1 MKMNRLLPV
10 LAAMATLPLVSQ
22 AQVSQ
27 AQSNPIPAPPLYAE
41 MDSPSTY
48 SSSLDSSDQSLLASH
63 SLASAAR
70 AFSSATVGAPA
81 PVSSGS
87 HLPLSGLAIGVKFGI
102 AGIGFDVATPLVP
115 GWINLRGGASFFS
128 YSPVITVDNININ
141 GAIKFQNAAATV
153 DIFPF
158 HGRFR
163 ISGGMT
169 VYNNTYLAATL
180 NVPGGTSFTLGN
192 TKYYSDPNDPITG
205 SGTFTFGGRTAPRV
219 SIGTGNMLPRKGHWA
234 FEGELGV
241 QFITLPT
248 VVYSISGAGCPA
260 AGETT
265 IPPCGAVASSDIAQ
279 EQTNLQNDLMDLR
292 YFPIASIGFSYKIH

>member
-1 MKMNRLLPV
+1 MHRFLPIFAA
-10 LAAMATLPLVSQ
+10 LAALPLAAG
-22 AQVSQ
+22 AQYGSVPS
-27 AQSNPIPAPPLYAE
+27 APAATPVLYAE
-41 MDSPSTY
+41 TDSPATY
-48 SSSLDSSDQSLLASH
+48 STSLDQPVPASSH
-63 SLASAAR
+63 
-70 AFSSATVGAPA
+70 AFASATVGAPPAA
-81 PVSSGS
+81 PSGS
-87 HLPLSGLAIGVKFGI
+87 HLPFSGLAIGVKLGI
-102 AGIGFDVATPLVP
+102 AGPGFDVATPLVP

-141 GAIKFQNAAATV
+141 GTIKFQNAAAMV

-169 VYNNTYLAATL
+169 VYNNTYLAANL
-180 NVPGGTSFTLGN
+180 SVPGGTSFTLGN

-205 SGTFTFGGRTAPRV
+205 AGTFTFGGRTAPRV

-248 VVYSISGAGCPA
+248 VVYSISGYGCPA
-260 AGETT
+260 AGESTS
-265 IPPCGAVASSDIAQ
+265 PPCEPVASSDIAQ

>member
-1 MKMNRLLPV
+1 MKMNRFLPV
-10 LAAMATLPLVSQ
+10 LAALVLPLT
-22 AQVSQ
+22 AG
-27 AQSNPIPAPPLYAE
+27 AQSGTAPSAPSPVLYAE
-41 MDSPSTY
+41 ADSPAIYSSSA
-48 SSSLDSSDQSLLASH
+48 SSSLDEPVPASH
-63 SLASAAR
+63 AFAA
-70 AFSSATVGAPA
+70 AAAGAPA
-81 PVSSGS
+81 PAHVSGGS
-87 HLPLSGLAIGVKFGI
+87 HLPLSGLAVAVKFGI

-128 YSPVITVDNININ
+128 YSPVITVDNINID
-141 GAIKFQNAAATV
+141 GSIKFQNASAMV

-205 SGTFTFGGRTAPRV
+205 AGTFTFGGRTAPRV
-219 SIGTGNMLPRKGHWA
+219 SIGTGNMLPRKGRWT

-241 QFITLPT
+241 QFITQPT

-260 AGETT
+260 SGETT
-265 IPPCGAVASSDIAQ
+265 MPPCGAVATSDIAQ

-292 YFPIASIGFSYKIH
+292 YFPIASIGLGFKIH

>member
-1 MKMNRLLPV
+1 MKMHHFLPV
-10 LAAMATLPLVSQ
+10 FAALATLPLVSP
-22 AQVSQ
+22 
-27 AQSNPIPAPPLYAE
+27 AQSNPNPAPALYAE
-41 MDSPSTY
+41 VDSPAAY
-48 SSSLDSSDQSLLASH
+48 SSSLGSDQSLLASH
-63 SLASAAR
+63 GMASRAL

-87 HLPLSGLAIGVKFGI
+87 HLPFSGLAIGVKFGI
-102 AGIGFDVATPLVP
+102 AGVGFDVATPLVP

-128 YSPVITVDNININ
+128 YSPNITVDNIMIN
-141 GAIKFQNAAATV
+141 GAIHFENAAATV

-158 HGRFR
+158 HGKFR

-169 VYNNTYLAATL
+169 VYNNTYLGATL

-205 SGTFTFGGRTAPRV
+205 TGTFTFGGRTAPRV

-248 VVYSISGAGCPA
+248 VAYTIAGAGCPA
-260 AGETT
+260 SGENT
-265 IPPCGAVASSDIAQ
+265 IPPCGPVATSDIAQ
-279 EQTNLQNDLMDLR
+279 EQTNLQNDLKDLR